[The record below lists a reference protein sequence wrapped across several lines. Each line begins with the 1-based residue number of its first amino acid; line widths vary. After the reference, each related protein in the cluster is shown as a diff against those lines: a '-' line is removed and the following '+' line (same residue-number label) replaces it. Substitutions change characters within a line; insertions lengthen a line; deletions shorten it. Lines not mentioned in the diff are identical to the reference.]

1 MPAWLHTSAVP
12 DRPVLPRRLSGAY
25 DYTGQCEEGWKV
37 GEEAVEKAQSAFPGE
52 YVRAEGS

>member
-1 MPAWLHTSAVP
+1 VP